1 MLGDESEEFPTK
13 PRICVRAVPMLR
25 RLLCSL
31 QLVNERKGKRGGK
44 SWPKART
51 SSCAHN
57 SNACAYLSISGK
69 QSAKMVV

>member
-13 PRICVRAVPMLR
+13 PRIFVGAVPMLR

-44 SWPKART
+44 SWLKAGS
-51 SSCAHN
+51 SSCVHD
-57 SNACAYLSISGK
+57 SNACVYLSISGK